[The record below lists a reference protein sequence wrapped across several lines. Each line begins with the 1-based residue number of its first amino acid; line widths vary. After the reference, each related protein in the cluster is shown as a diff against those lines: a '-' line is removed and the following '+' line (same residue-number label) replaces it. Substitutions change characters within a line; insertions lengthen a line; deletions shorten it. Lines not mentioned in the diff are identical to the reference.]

1 MNEEKVISILRYFGV
16 SRCRPIV
23 STYRMQK
30 VFGLQWKTAKRWVRI
45 MSALPQEDWSADRV
59 HELHDKYVAIDEANG
74 GFNEKRDANAVAVDL
89 LRKRKI
95 RLESREL
102 EYDGPVSP
110 QDAPFTDLN
119 SGTVDRTS
127 GTDSE
132 PGIADRTSDA
142 EDEALDSESYGYDP
156 EGSLI

>member
-45 MSALPQEDWSADRV
+45 MSALPQEDWSAERV
-59 HELHDKYVAIDEANG
+59 QELHDKYVAIDDANG
-74 GFNEKRDANAVAVDL
+74 GFNESRDANAVAVDL

-119 SGTVDRTS
+119 SGTVDRTADTDETS
-127 GTDSE
+127 GTADSE
-132 PGIADRTSDA
+132 SGMAD
-142 EDEALDSESYGYDP
+142 EISYGYDP
-156 EGSLI
+156 EGSLV

>member
-1 MNEEKVISILRYFGV
+1 MNEEKVISMLRYFGV

-45 MSALPQEDWSADRV
+45 MSALPQEDWSAERV
-59 HELHDKYVAIDEANG
+59 QELHDKYVAIDDANG
-74 GFNEKRDANAVAVDL
+74 GFNESRDANAVAVDL

-119 SGTVDRTS
+119 SGTVDRTADTDETS
-127 GTDSE
+127 GTVDSE
-132 PGIADRTSDA
+132 SAMP
-142 EDEALDSESYGYDP
+142 DEISYGYDP
-156 EGSLI
+156 EGSLV

>member
-45 MSALPQEDWSADRV
+45 MSALPQEDWSAERV
-59 HELHDKYVAIDEANG
+59 QELHDKYVAIDDANG
-74 GFNEKRDANAVAVDL
+74 GFNESRDANAVAVDL

-119 SGTVDRTS
+119 SGTVDRTADADETS
-127 GTDSE
+127 GTVDSE
-132 PGIADRTSDA
+132 SGMAD
-142 EDEALDSESYGYDP
+142 EISYGYDP
-156 EGSLI
+156 EGSLV